1 MLILLDNDAE
11 VIWQRKKEFSL
22 TLIESSLRRYREA
35 AQAYGMIVIKTER
48 PPEQL
53 VGDLINRHWRNFVR
67 MRRDGLPF
75 LRMR

>member
-1 MLILLDNDAE
+1 MMILLDNDAE

-35 AQAYGMIVIKTER
+35 AQAYGMIVIKTAR

-53 VGDLINRHWRNFVR
+53 VGDLINRTGAPSSVCGGMVCHS
-67 MRRDGLPF
+67 
-75 LRMR
+75 